1 LREDAHTLTTT
12 AMSSDQ
18 GHPVDVQQVPLLSLR
33 EVTKSFFGVTV
44 LHGVSF
50 DLQPGEVL
58 GLVGQNGSG
67 KSTTM
72 NILGGVHQR
81 DSGEIVIGGT
91 HYRPRVPRDA
101 EDAGIAFI
109 QQELNIFANLSVQ
122 ENLLMGRF
130 PKLGRWLPVISFR
143 RLRER
148 ARQLLAAVDLQVS
161 PHASASTL
169 SPGERQLLEIAKAL
183 SLNAKIIIFDEPTT
197 SLTSRESERLFAL
210 IGRLRH
216 QGIGIIYIS
225 HLLADVVR
233 LADQIVVL
241 RDGHVVR
248 RGPKAAMTVD
258 DLVTAMVGRSIEA
271 LFPNRSRRGATGAT
285 VLEVERVSQPGIVRN
300 VSFSVAEGEIVG
312 IAGLMGSGRTELAR
326 ILFGLDP
333 FESGRVAV
341 TGRPFAKPEPRAC
354 IAGGMAFLTE
364 DRRHEG
370 LMMEGSVAANLELA
384 ALPEHA
390 RGISRLIDD
399 RRLRQRMSAIKEQL
413 DIKSGDLRTTPVKT
427 LSGGNQQKVVI
438 GKWLLRQPKL
448 FILDEPTRGL
458 DVGAK
463 QEVNK
468 AIVQLADAG
477 TAVLMISSE
486 LEELIGM
493 CDRVLVMNRG
503 EVGRTIERSAFER
516 EAILKAA
523 MWKGIGT

>member
-1 LREDAHTLTTT
+1 MPNMQTKTPVSLDQARP
-12 AMSSDQ
+12 SD
-18 GHPVDVQQVPLLSLR
+18 VRRVPLLSLR
-33 EVTKSFFGVTV
+33 DVTKSFFGVTV

-50 DLQPGEVL
+50 DLQAGEVV

-109 QQELNIFANLSVQ
+109 QQELNIFANLSVE

-130 PKLGRWLPVISFR
+130 PQLGKWLPVISFG

-148 ARQLLAAVDLQVS
+148 ARQLLAAVDLNVS
-161 PHASASTL
+161 PQASASTL
-169 SPGERQLLEIAKAL
+169 SPGERQLVEIAKAL

-210 IGRLRH
+210 IERLRY

-225 HLLADVVR
+225 HLLADVMQ

-241 RDGHVVR
+241 RDGHVVW
-248 RGPKAAMTVD
+248 RGPKVTITVD
-258 DLVTAMVGRSIEA
+258 DLVTAMVGRSIET
-271 LFPNRSRRGATGAT
+271 LFPSRSRRGATGPT
-285 VLEVERVSQPGIVRN
+285 VLEVERVSQPGVVRN

-333 FESGRVAV
+333 FESGRVVV
-341 TGRPFAKPEPRAC
+341 TGRPFVKPEPRAC

-364 DRRHEG
+364 DRRQEG
-370 LMMEGSVAANLELA
+370 LMMDGSVAANLELA

-390 RGISRLIDD
+390 RGISGRIQD
-399 RRLRQRMSAIKEQL
+399 RGLRQRMSAIKERL
-413 DIKSGDLRTTPVKT
+413 DIKSRDLWATPVRT

-463 QEVNK
+463 EEVNK
-468 AIVQLADAG
+468 AIAQLADTG

-486 LEELIGM
+486 FEELMGM
-493 CDRVLVMNRG
+493 CDRVVVMNRG
-503 EVGRTIERSAFER
+503 ELGRTIERSAFER
-516 EAILKAA
+516 EAIVKAA
-523 MWKGIGT
+523 IWKGIGT

>member
-1 LREDAHTLTTT
+1 MATTT

-18 GHPVDVQQVPLLSLR
+18 GKPVDVQQVPLLSLR
-33 EVTKSFFGVTV
+33 DVTKSFFGVTV

-81 DSGEIVIGGT
+81 DSGEIMFGGT

-101 EDAGIAFI
+101 EEAGIAFI

-148 ARQLLAAVDLQVS
+148 ARQLLAAVDLQVL
-161 PHASASTL
+161 PQASASTL
-169 SPGERQLLEIAKAL
+169 SPGERQLVEIAKAL

-248 RGPKAAMTVD
+248 SGPKGAMTVD

-413 DIKSGDLRTTPVKT
+413 DIKSADLLATLVRT

>member
-1 LREDAHTLTTT
+1 
-12 AMSSDQ
+12 MSSDQ

-427 LSGGNQQKVVI
+427 LSGGNPQKVVI

>member
-1 LREDAHTLTTT
+1 
-12 AMSSDQ
+12 MSSDQ
-18 GHPVDVQQVPLLSLR
+18 GKPIDVHQVPLLSLR
-33 EVTKSFFGVTV
+33 DVTKSFFGVTV

-81 DSGEIVIGGT
+81 DAGEIVLGGT

-161 PHASASTL
+161 PQAAASTL
-169 SPGERQLLEIAKAL
+169 SPGERQLVEIAKAL

-210 IGRLRH
+210 IDRLRH

-248 RGPKAAMTVD
+248 RGPKGAMTVD

-333 FESGRVAV
+333 FESGRIAV
-341 TGRPFAKPEPRAC
+341 KGHPFAKPEPRAC

-384 ALPEHA
+384 ALPQHA

-413 DIKSGDLRTTPVKT
+413 DIKSGDLRATPVRT

>member
-1 LREDAHTLTTT
+1 MPNTK
-12 AMSSDQ
+12 AMNLDQ
-18 GHPVDVQQVPLLSLR
+18 GKPADVRQIPLLSLR
-33 EVTKSFFGVTV
+33 DVTKSFFGVTV

-81 DSGEIVIGGT
+81 DSGEIVLNGA

-109 QQELNIFANLSVQ
+109 QQELNIFANLSVE

-130 PKLGRWLPVISFR
+130 PRRARWLPVISFG

-148 ARQLLAAVDLQVS
+148 AQELLAAVDLNVS

-169 SPGERQLLEIAKAL
+169 SPGERQLVEIAKAL
-183 SLNAKIIIFDEPTT
+183 SLNAQIIIFDEPTT

-210 IGRLRH
+210 IERLR
-216 QGIGIIYIS
+216 QQRIGIIYIS
-225 HLLADVVR
+225 HLLADVMR
-233 LADQIVVL
+233 LSDQIVVL
-241 RDGHVVR
+241 RDGDVVR
-248 RGPKAAMTVD
+248 RGPKLSMTID

-271 LFPNRSRRGATGAT
+271 LFPNRSRRGATGPT

-312 IAGLMGSGRTELAR
+312 IAGMMGSGRTELAR

-333 FESGRVAV
+333 FESGRIFV
-341 TGRPFAKPEPRAC
+341 TGRPFDKLEPRAC
-354 IAGGMAFLTE
+354 IARGMAFLTE

-370 LMMEGSVAANLELA
+370 LMMDGSVAANLELA
-384 ALPEHA
+384 ALPQHA
-390 RGISRLIDD
+390 RGISKRIED
-399 RRLRQRMSAIKEQL
+399 RRLGQRMSAIKEQL
-413 DIKSGDLRTTPVKT
+413 DIKTRDLWVTPVRT

-463 QEVNK
+463 EEVNK

-486 LEELIGM
+486 LEELMGM

-503 EVGRTIERSAFER
+503 ELGGTIERSAFER

-523 MWKGIGT
+523 IWKGIGI